1 MDQEIKKRVNWGPV
15 TAVLGSIL
23 LLFGAQIIVGLI
35 VGAVLTAMGWG
46 EPRINGWFAGGNES
60 QFILSIL
67 SASTTVIILFFYLS
81 QINAQPRDIGLIR
94 PKLRDIGYIL
104 GGALVYVLSYV
115 ILVGLIA
122 DFFPALDTEQTQ
134 DLGFTASQVSSDLLL
149 IFISL
154 VVLPPL
160 VEEIVV
166 RGFMFTGLR
175 SKLPFLI
182 AALISSGLFGLAHLL
197 GGEGGSTIWIAV
209 IDTFVLGMVL
219 AYLREKSGSLWPAI
233 GLHAL
238 KNFTAFMFLFVL
250 KTV

>member
-1 MDQEIKKRVNWGPV
+1 MEQEARKRVSWGPI

-23 LLFGAQIIVGLI
+23 VFIGAQVIVGLLVTAI
-35 VGAVLTAMGWG
+35 LTLMGWDAV
-46 EPRINGWFAGGNES
+46 RISDWFESGNLS
-60 QFILSIL
+60 QFILSAL
-67 SASTTVIILFFYLS
+67 SAFMTISLLFLFLS
-81 QINAQPRDIGLIR
+81 FKNAHPHDIGLVK
-94 PKLRDIGYIL
+94 PKLRDIAYIL
-104 GGALVYVLSYV
+104 GGAVVYVISYV
-115 ILVGLIA
+115 VLVGLIA
-122 DFFPALDTEQTQ
+122 DYFPALDTEQSQ
-134 DLGFTASQVSSDLLL
+134 DLGFTATQAGNDLIL

-154 VVLPPL
+154 VVFPPL

-166 RGFMFTGLR
+166 RGFMHTGLR
-175 SKLPFLI
+175 SKLPFM
-182 AALISSGLFGLAHLL
+182 AAAIISSGLFGLAHLL

-238 KNFTAFMFLFVL
+238 KNLTAFTFLFVL